1 MSSICI
7 AYQNKLYAQGIGDYL
22 KKRDPFCTITATRYG
37 TTVEANNVA
46 ADRFDYI
53 YVVNHNAQDA
63 SKTFGP
69 EGKFPEFD
77 ALIASSSDQE
87 NAQKICVVY
96 PNYPSNRNFNSIYEK
111 DLANHKVHAIAIDFK
126 NLYHKDHAA
135 LLKKYFTFGR
145 NEGEAMW
152 KTVLRIVSWITLLIP
167 LIVGGLILYFHCT
180 PIDAEVTYNHDDNW
194 IYWPKKEEKSGCCC
208 SPL

>member
-7 AYQNKLYAQGIGDYL
+7 AYQRELYAQGIEDYL
-22 KKRDPFCTITATRYG
+22 KKRDPSCKIEIKWTDLQTQI
-37 TTVEANNVA
+37 EANS
-46 ADRFDYI
+46 FDHI
-53 YVVNHNAQDA
+53 YVVNHESGNAN
-63 SKTFGP
+63 KTFGP
-69 EGKFPEFD
+69 EGKFRSFD
-77 ALIASSSDQE
+77 TFTTHSSDQE

-96 PNYPSNRNFNSIYEK
+96 TNHPSDHQDDYFNGLYK
-111 DLANHKVHAIAIDFK
+111 KNLVNHKVHAIAIDFK
-126 NLYHKDHAA
+126 NLDHKDHAA

-180 PIDAEVTYNHDDNW
+180 TIDAEVRYNHDNSW
-194 IYWPKKEEKSGCCC
+194 THWPKKEAKSGFGLPC
-208 SPL
+208 